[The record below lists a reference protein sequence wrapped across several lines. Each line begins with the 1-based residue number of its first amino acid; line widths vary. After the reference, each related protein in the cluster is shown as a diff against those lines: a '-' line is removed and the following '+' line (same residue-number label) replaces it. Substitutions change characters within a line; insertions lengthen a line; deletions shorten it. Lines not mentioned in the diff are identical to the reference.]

1 MVTVSRIA
9 RRVVKEIL
17 PKTPRIK
24 RDIEEASERFIEIVE
39 EYAPLTRP
47 LGLPEIF
54 PSERRVAPKPQPLV
68 KTYQFTPTIPD
79 KPFTGSVRFVPQPK
93 RVVPTP
99 QKQETI
105 IMPANTG
112 DDLLNELLDAGVSEM
127 EILQM
132 SNRIEQEVAAMTPT
146 QRRER
151 ARMIQAQSF
160 GGQFDAQNLLP
171 PAKKKRKVSKYQK
184 RFGIELK
191 KLKKLHPRTKI
202 QNLMKRA
209 HRATKRA
216 LK

>member
-1 MVTVSRIA
+1 MVNTSRIA
-9 RRVVKEIL
+9 RKVIEEVL
-17 PKTPRIK
+17 PKLPRI
-24 RDIEEASERFIEIVE
+24 RRTVEDASEEFIEIIE

-54 PSERRVAPKPQPLV
+54 PSDVKPSGVPEPLV

-93 RVVPTP
+93 KETETMTRREEDKLQNQLQEMFDRLPT
-99 QKQETI
+99 E
-105 IMPANTG
+105 G
-112 DDLLNELLDAGVSEM
+112 
-127 EILQM
+127 
-132 SNRIEQEVAAMTPT
+132 EQELAYLTI
-146 QRRER
+146 RENNER
-151 ARMIQAQSF
+151 FEQNQTLENALARMAADRPR
-160 GGQFDAQNLLP
+160 QFSNQFSRQELLP
-171 PAKKKRKVSKYQK
+171 PIKKKRKVSKYQK

-209 HRATKRA
+209 HRRTKAA